1 MDEYWFN
8 DVRVLWDNPLEFFP
22 VQKSRERR
30 LNAIVRLIF
39 YCAVVIALARRSFLP
54 VVTGC
59 TLIIVA
65 TILFWRKRK
74 RDVYILEKNQPVCR
88 KPNLENPMAN
98 TPVTDIG
105 TNAALQCVDAV
116 GTSGEFLDKY
126 IFSDTADIYANEF
139 AVRPFTSLPN
149 GGAYPDFSE
158 LAESLKPA
166 ASVSRCSS
174 M

>member
-1 MDEYWFN
+1 
-8 DVRVLWDNPLEFFP
+8 
-22 VQKSRERR
+22 
-30 LNAIVRLIF
+30 
-39 YCAVVIALARRSFLP
+39 
-54 VVTGC
+54 
-59 TLIIVA
+59 
-65 TILFWRKRK
+65 
-74 RDVYILEKNQPVCR
+74 VYILEKNQPACR

-98 TPVTDIG
+98 TPVSDIG
-105 TNAALQCVDAV
+105 TSAALQCVDANE
-116 GTSGEFLDKY
+116 TSGEFLDKY
-126 IFSDTADIYANEF
+126 IYSDTADVYANEF

>member
-30 LNAIVRLIF
+30 LNALVRLIF
-39 YCAVVIALARRSFLP
+39 YSAVAIALMRRSFLP
-54 VVTGC
+54 IVAGC
-59 TLIIVA
+59 VLIVVA
-65 TILFWRKRK
+65 TILFWRKRT
-74 RDVYILEKNQPVCR
+74 RDVYILEKNKPACR
-88 KPNLENPMAN
+88 KPNLDNPMAN

-105 TNAALQCVDAV
+105 TKAALQCVDADE
-116 GTSGEFLDKY
+116 TSGEFLDRY
-126 IFSDTADIYANEF
+126 IYSDTADVYANEF

-149 GGAYPDFSE
+149 GGAFPDFSE
-158 LAESLKPA
+158 LAESLKPT
-166 ASVSRCSS
+166 ASIPRCSS